1 VKRGEVWSAATGS
14 GFGSKPRPVVI
25 VQGEVFGET
34 PNVIVAL
41 CNSAI
46 GEPDDVRPRIQPD
59 PENGL
64 ENVSDVSV
72 DILVTVP
79 RRKFGQRFG
88 QLSAADQSRVFSTLF
103 LMLGFAE

>member
-25 VQGEVFGET
+25 VQGAAFGNT

-41 CNSAI
+41 CNTAI
-46 GEPDDVRPRIQPD
+46 GEPDEVRPRIQPD

-64 ENVSDVSV
+64 EAVSDATI

-79 RRKFGQRFG
+79 RRKFGKRLG
-88 QLSAADQSRVFSTLF
+88 QLSEADQGRVFSALVVK
-103 LMLGFAE
+103 LGFAE

>member
-1 VKRGEVWSAATGS
+1 VKRGEIWSAATGS

-25 VQGEVFGET
+25 VQGEAFGDT

-41 CNSAI
+41 CTSAVAD
-46 GEPDDVRPRIQPD
+46 PDDVRPRIQPD

-64 ENVSDVSV
+64 ETVSDVTV

-79 RRKFGQRFG
+79 RRKFGKRFG
-88 QLSAADQSRVFSTLF
+88 QLSAADQARVFSALVV
-103 LMLGFAE
+103 MLGFAE